1 MDKAIYEARESLGLH
16 NAKDALK
23 VLKPFK
29 KVVNSTENKNLD
41 LIQVFADAYL
51 EDGQVEKAYSLL
63 VKACELDSDGKTGGC
78 EKFFT
83 LGQIA
88 GGQDGIS
95 IIMKGI
101 ENVSAIAGDSL
112 LQEQVSIIVN
122 GLLTMIEI
130 WMTDLCME
138 PEAESQCEEL
148 ISQATEI
155 SDGKSPETWSMLGSI
170 RISQQRF
177 GEAANAF
184 TKSWEFFQEKKTTIE
199 RQLKEENNQSNHA
212 DYIELLQP
220 FISLAKM
227 CIEMGLYETSLQ
239 IVVAVKDIDEDN
251 LESYYLEGFTYYLM
265 AKLEQFKQMNP
276 SLQLTPENIYEFNEH
291 FQEIPIDLSNTSL
304 QDIIYEARVSL
315 SFASKLSDNSDSD
328 DEVAKE
334 IAQGV
339 HGLLNE
345 LGGEM
350 DTMELMKLKRG
361 EDFDDGEDLEIADL
375 E

>member
-1 MDKAIYEARESLGLH
+1 
-16 NAKDALK
+16 
-23 VLKPFK
+23 
-29 KVVNSTENKNLD
+29 
-41 LIQVFADAYL
+41 
-51 EDGQVEKAYSLL
+51 
-63 VKACELDSDGKTGGC
+63 
-78 EKFFT
+78 
-83 LGQIA
+83 
-88 GGQDGIS
+88 
-95 IIMKGI
+95 MKGI